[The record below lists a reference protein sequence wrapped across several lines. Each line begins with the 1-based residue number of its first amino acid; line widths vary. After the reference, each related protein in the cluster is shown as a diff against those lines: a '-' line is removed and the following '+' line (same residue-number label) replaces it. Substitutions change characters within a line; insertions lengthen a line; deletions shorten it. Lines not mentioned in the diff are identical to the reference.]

1 METIIKTIHLYA
13 YLKKKVEKT
22 LWFFFCFD
30 HVADSQFYLSTTRA
44 FKFQFFLVRYSKDNK
59 TPQVVD
65 YTNSVREL
73 RE

>member
-1 METIIKTIHLYA
+1 MLRKHCVGVFL
-13 YLKKKVEKT
+13 LFV
-22 LWFFFCFD
+22 CFH
-30 HVADSQFYLSTTRA
+30 HVAASQFYLSTRRA
-44 FKFQFFLVRYSKDNK
+44 FKFELFLVIYFQTNK